1 MYVKDSK
8 SRADVRLQSIL
19 THSDLS
25 LAFPALEVVEVETL
39 FRLNLGEETLERL
52 QVKTF
57 LD

>member
-1 MYVKDSK
+1 MKDSK